1 MLKVSQDLNHS
12 GQQPTFIA
20 GGSRGK
26 STCKRILIGGS
37 VQFLG
42 FVGLKS
48 LFLEDHQAQVLE
60 KTLESPL
67 D

>member
-1 MLKVSQDLNHS
+1 MVGKVSSARLMAAVHGSLDQ
-12 GQQPTFIA
+12 
-20 GGSRGK
+20 GG
-26 STCKRILIGGS
+26 GGR

-48 LFLEDHQAQVLE
+48 LFLEDHQPQVLE